1 MTDAAGSAEG
11 ATKGI
16 RASGLAAPMALGLA
30 AAVFLMAVAPAEAAR
45 RHRGRLAM
53 ASPMPAP
60 PLPVPRPAEAPPR
73 PAAAETRPPESQAP
87 ETPPTPGTAAPTP
100 TARPAEPTTPET
112 QPAAAEAEACF
123 GRLRTLG
130 LHFSSEPAPAAPAGC
145 GIALPVRLESLD
157 LGAGDRLE
165 LPDRPL
171 VACAFAETFALF
183 ARDLVAPLARSRF
196 DRPLRRLGT
205 GPGFECRPRNRA
217 AGARLSA
224 HGRGIA
230 IDIAWFGLADNGRVV
245 VASVATDAEKRF
257 LDAVRRAACGWF
269 TTVLG
274 PGSNAAHADHLHLD
288 REPRGR
294 NGESRFCE

>member
-1 MTDAAGSAEG
+1 EG
-11 ATKGI
+11 
-16 RASGLAAPMALGLA
+16 
-30 AAVFLMAVAPAEAAR
+30 
-45 RHRGRLAM
+45 
-53 ASPMPAP
+53 
-60 PLPVPRPAEAPPR
+60 
-73 PAAAETRPPESQAP
+73 QAP
-87 ETPPTPGTAAPTP
+87 EIPPAPGTAAPTP
-100 TARPAEPTTPET
+100 APRPAEPTAPEA

-123 GRLRTLG
+123 GRLRALG
-130 LHFSSEPAPAAPAGC
+130 LHFSSEAAPAAPEGC
-145 GIALPVRLESLD
+145 GIALPVRLQSLD

-196 DRPLRRLGT
+196 DKPLRRLGT

-230 IDIAWFGLADNGRVV
+230 IDIAWFGLADNGRVT
-245 VASVATDAEKRF
+245 VAAPATEAERRF
-257 LDAVRRAACGWF
+257 LDGVRRAACGWF

-294 NGESRFCE
+294 NGEAKLCE

>member
-1 MTDAAGSAEG
+1 MRDEAGSAER
-11 ATKGI
+11 ATNGM
-16 RASGLAAPMALGLA
+16 RASGLVAPMALGLA
-30 AAVFLMAVAPAEAAR
+30 AAVILVTAGPTEAAR
-45 RHRGRLAM
+45 RHRGRPAM
-53 ASPMPAP
+53 TRPMPAP
-60 PLPVPRPAEAPPR
+60 PPPMPRPAEAPPR
-73 PAAAETRPPESQAP
+73 PGAAETRPPESQGP
-87 ETPPTPGTAAPTP
+87 ETPPAAGAAAPTP
-100 TARPAEPTTPET
+100 APRPPDPASPEAP
-112 QPAAAEAEACF
+112 PAPAEAEACF
-123 GRLRTLG
+123 GRLRALG
-130 LHFSSEPAPAAPAGC
+130 LQFSSEPAPAAPEGC
-145 GIALPVRLESLD
+145 GIALPVRLERLD

-171 VACAFAETFALF
+171 LACAFAETFALF

-196 DRPLRRLGT
+196 DKALRRLGT

-230 IDIAWFGLADNGRVV
+230 IDIAWFGLADDSRVV
-245 VASVATDAEKRF
+245 VASVPTDAEKRF

-288 REPRGR
+288 RQPRGR